1 MKVFYVIVDP
11 RDFSELSQLNETY
24 EWKLDLKYKKIF
36 DKIEYDDLIMFCKKS
51 FHSCDIILKLKEK
64 KIFDNDAEDL
74 QFRVKNKTLFLK
86 FRNKDFLSTYSNSFN
101 VKNLSKSIPGIYY
114 LKNSKVEIKEKKLKE
129 KKLKEKKLKEK
140 KLKEK
145 KLKEK
150 KLKEKKLKEKKH
162 GIPEKIFSIA
172 KRTKRDRKKVANLKL
187 EYLDKCQICNY
198 HLVLENNKRHSEVH
212 HLRPIGNEGGNDD
225 TDNMIVLCPNHHKAF
240 DFSVLRLDLSGN
252 TVIDLNGN
260 SLKNSRGKIQKV
272 KFKTNHKLSKVNL
285 TYQYYRRTS

>member
-1 MKVFYVIVDP
+1 MQVFYVIVDP

-24 EWKLDLKYKKIF
+24 EWKLDSKYKKIF
-36 DKIEYDDLIMFCKKS
+36 DKIEYNDLIMFSKKS
-51 FHSCDIILKLKEK
+51 FYSCDIILKLKEK
-64 KIFDNDAEDL
+64 KIFDNDAKDL
-74 QFRVKNKTLFLK
+74 QFRVKNKTLLLK

-101 VKNLSKSIPGIYY
+101 VKNLSKTIPGIYY
-114 LKNSKVEIKEKKLKE
+114 LKNSKVEI
-129 KKLKEKKLKEK
+129 
-140 KLKEK
+140 
-145 KLKEK
+145 
-150 KLKEKKLKEKKH
+150 KEKKLKEKKH

-260 SLKNSRGKIQKV
+260 SLKNSKGEIQKV